1 MKGMNSEKA
10 TERHREGLGGGR
22 GGDLDIKWVLGLST
36 GPEVMEMGVCRY
48 GTPRAPRHQDTAAVI
63 TQHAPARASITVLS
77 SIRQPQLLPSA
88 Y

>member
-1 MKGMNSEKA
+1 MKKRQRD
-10 TERHREGLGGGR
+10 TERVGG

-63 TQHAPARASITVLS
+63 TQHAPARASITALS

>member
-1 MKGMNSEKA
+1 MNSEKA
-10 TERHREGLGGGR
+10 TERHREGLGGG
-22 GGDLDIKWVLGLST
+22 LDIKWVLGLST